1 MLNADQTPAQPKK
14 RIKFERATEQQ
25 LLDWS
30 EGKLEL
36 WRFDLMGDDGEWRTH
51 AMCVRT
57 EVYQ

>member
-1 MLNADQTPAQPKK
+1 MLNETDCPKGK
-14 RIKFERATEQQ
+14 RIKFERATDQQ
-25 LLDWS
+25 LLEWA

-36 WRFDLMGDDGEWRTH
+36 WRFDLMGEDGEWKPQ